1 MARKNG
7 VRSENSGTIHFD
19 TRTKAVMAEVS
30 SAQENIKEK
39 VNAVREV
46 ITGKSNNEIILV
58 LQYYEYDVAKAIQ
71 AYCDDGA
78 KQALNEWHL
87 SGNKTPNKKKKNK
100 KKASS
105 KAASE
110 DGEASSPKKEASSPI
125 PNGIPVKESIPNG
138 ILGNDSEISALNNT
152 DSELT
157 GRIQTSNA
165 GVQAASGTT
174 PTFNTEASISNSSPS
189 KQQSPQPQ
197 RQQRTSR
204 NSPPVSSAP
213 PQRAGSTPQ
222 PQRQPNSHLH
232 GRQRTHS
239 GSHSHRQRTASERST
254 ASQSEHK
261 PTHYKA
267 HSGIEKSVK
276 DLHRQTVALE
286 RFRMILNEEV
296 DKTYKRIKSVFE
308 EVRTSLNNR
317 ETELASEMDKVKLA
331 ANDIFAMRQKR
342 AVELKVK
349 VDRSDNM
356 NEQELSELRS
366 EIKHFISERKVD
378 EDLSRTTRFLYDS
391 DHLKEEIT
399 QFGEVVPVK
408 CSYSPRR
415 PSISSVAS
423 SGPEEVDSLSSSLS
437 SPATVVVDSG
447 NDTSHKTFDVSETHE
462 AAELQRRLKGSL
474 QLQGYMKAEEKRND
488 QNHFSSKSSPTSNH
502 NHMINGN
509 ADKSPKKSE
518 EETAEMKPSDNA
530 SSKSSQSSP
539 VKSAS
544 NLEASRRS
552 QYSGRGRG
560 RGGNYRGYPR
570 SPRKDGGDSYYRSRE
585 GNYDRRGYGR
595 RDDYYYN
602 SRRDNNNRNYRP
614 REDYSKSAPQRHSYP
629 RNDRPQTAKEN
640 EKPSPA
646 RENKK
651 ESGGEKDLK
660 SKPQE

>member
-78 KQALNEWHL
+78 KQALNEWHW

-110 DGEASSPKKEASSPI
+110 DGEASPPKKETSSPI
-125 PNGIPVKESIPNG
+125 PNGIPLKDSIPNG
-138 ILGNDSEISALNNT
+138 ILGNETEISALSNT

-157 GRIQTSNA
+157 GRVQASNA

-174 PTFNTEASISNSSPS
+174 PNSNTEASFSNSSPS

-222 PQRQPNSHLH
+222 PQRQPNSHHH

-267 HSGIEKSVK
+267 HAGIEKSVK

-317 ETELASEMDKVKLA
+317 ETELTSEMDKVKLA

-366 EIKHFISERKVD
+366 EIKHFIGERKVD

-408 CSYSPRR
+408 CTYSPRR
-415 PSISSVAS
+415 PSVSSVAS
-423 SGPEEVDSLSSSLS
+423 SGPEEVDSLSSSLN
-437 SPATVVVDSG
+437 SPAPVVVDSG
-447 NDTSHKTFDVSETHE
+447 HDTSHQTFDANEAHE

-474 QLQGYMKAEEKRND
+474 QLQGYMKPEGKRND

-502 NHMINGN
+502 NHIINGN
-509 ADKSPKKSE
+509 ADVSQKKSE
-518 EETAEMKPSDNA
+518 EEPTTLKPSDNS

-544 NLEASRRS
+544 NSEASRRS

-570 SPRKDGGDSYYRSRE
+570 SPRKDGGDTYYRNQR
-585 GNYDRRGYGR
+585 NYERGGYGR
-595 RDDYYYN
+595 RDEYYS
-602 SRRDNNNRNYRP
+602 SRRDNDRRNYRP
-614 REDYSKSAPQRHSYP
+614 REDYPKSAPQRQSYS
-629 RNDRPQTAKEN
+629 RNERPQTAKEN

-651 ESGGEKDLK
+651 ESRGEKDLN